1 MFRFCLKYMDK
12 IFQILPETDTKLQD
26 AQKILKM
33 YKEMLQKAQMQNNL
47 ANMVKAVD
55 MIRKPE
61 EEKEKEGKKKGK
73 RN

>member
-1 MFRFCLKYMDK
+1 
-12 IFQILPETDTKLQD
+12 
-26 AQKILKM
+26 
-33 YKEMLQKAQMQNNL
+33 MQNNL